1 MKKKWLFSDIKE
13 LKEFITSRPTEH
25 EMLKEVP
32 QAKGKLCRIKSWN
45 YAKDCKAEEMAAP

>member
-1 MKKKWLFSDIKE
+1 MKKKCLFSDIKE

-45 YAKDCKAEEMAAP
+45 YAKDCKAEEMSTP